1 MGIIKRD
8 GHKDKVCLNNYNFG
22 DKYMLLIIIQDQCCQ
37 MGFRLVR
44 LLKLIDYLEIELLK
58 KVLMFY

>member
-44 LLKLIDYLEIELLK
+44 RLKLIDYLEIELLK